1 LNAGI
6 CEIREVQKNAIIR
19 VGDSVVTSGFSD
31 FFPKGIP
38 VGEVIGIQDERASFH
53 KIVSV
58 KMHNDLSSLLNVFI
72 ITKIVNAPE

>member
-1 LNAGI
+1 
-6 CEIREVQKNAIIR
+6 
-19 VGDSVVTSGFSD
+19 VVTSGFSD